1 MRNKLSTNHLERR
14 ACVYVR
20 QSTSMQVHD
29 HVESTK
35 RQYALAERAVALGWA
50 RGDVEIIDE
59 DQGKSG
65 ASSEERTGFQR
76 LADDVAH
83 GELGAIRCRGLS
95 ACAFVTGLAAS
106 ACAVRGHW
114 RRGDR

>member
-29 HVESTK
+29 HGESTR

-50 RGDVEIIDE
+50 RADVEIIDE

-65 ASSEERTGFQR
+65 A
-76 LADDVAH
+76 
-83 GELGAIRCRGLS
+83 IS
-95 ACAFVTGLAAS
+95 A
-106 ACAVRGHW
+106 RN
-114 RRGDR
+114 RRGSARRASIKCAG